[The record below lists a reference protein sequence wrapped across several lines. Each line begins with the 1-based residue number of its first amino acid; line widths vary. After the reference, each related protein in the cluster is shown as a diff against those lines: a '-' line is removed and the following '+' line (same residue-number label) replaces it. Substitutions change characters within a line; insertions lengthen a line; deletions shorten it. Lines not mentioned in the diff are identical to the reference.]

1 MSRDRCMK
9 VKVKFIGAFR
19 DAAGVKEAEI
29 EGVTN
34 IDSLFKALVK
44 RFGEKLK
51 EEMFDPKTN
60 RLLDWV
66 FVSLNGKTIRLPE
79 DLDTSLKDGDVVVI
93 YPPLAGG

>member
-1 MSRDRCMK
+1 MK

-29 EGVTN
+29 NDVKN
-34 IDSLFKALVK
+34 IRDLFSALVK

-51 EEMFDPKTN
+51 KEMFDPKTN

-66 FVSLNGKTIRLPE
+66 FVSLNGKTVRLPDDFE
-79 DLDTSLKDGDVVVI
+79 TSLKDGDVVII

>member
-1 MSRDRCMK
+1 MT

-19 DAAGVKEAEI
+19 DAAGTKEAEI
-29 EGVTN
+29 EGVKD
-34 IDSLFKALVK
+34 IGDLFSTLVK

-51 EEMFDPKTN
+51 KEMFDPKTN

-66 FVSLNGKTIRLPE
+66 FVSLNGKTVRLPE
-79 DLDTSLKDGDVVVI
+79 DFERSLKDGDVIVI